1 MLKKLTH
8 EKKCHFFFFKIGSQ
22 TDAMTEK
29 FRKTAHGSGQK
40 YDVCDLAGNTSLFL
54 DNVTMSVEQAVGA
67 ARI

>member
-8 EKKCHFFFFKIGSQ
+8 QFKCHFFFFKMN
-22 TDAMTEK
+22 TYK

-40 YDVCDLAGNTSLFL
+40 FDVCDLAGDTSLFL
-54 DNVTMSVEQAVGA
+54 DNVTTSVEQAIGA

>member
-8 EKKCHFFFFKIGSQ
+8 QFKCHFFFFKMNTY
-22 TDAMTEK
+22 TDAMTDK

-40 YDVCDLAGNTSLFL
+40 FDVCDLAGDTSLFL
-54 DNVTMSVEQAVGA
+54 DNVTTSVEQAIGA

>member
-1 MLKKLTH
+1 MLKKLMN
-8 EKKCHFFFFKIGSQ
+8 EFKCHFFFFKMNTS

-40 YDVCDLAGNTSLFL
+40 FDVCDLGGDTSLFL